1 MISKKKVQI
10 LLKED
15 MNLECYYTVIEEFVR
30 YFAMLNNINISENE
44 FSNKDILD
52 KIYRFLLWKMIENY
66 YSQKEEIY
74 RLKELRYKV
83 LCEKDKN
90 KQLELYGECLEI
102 YKRITENKIEKEK
115 INIAEELKNLTREE
129 EYERAVN
136 IIEQIYYANKFR
148 QILKKYNIDYEWYLD
163 CEELSY
169 KIQYNIE
176 ELKPYVIDI
185 GYNVDENLKYKLE
198 RLIDNIKDIEEIL

>member
-129 EYERAVN
+129 DYERAVN

>member
-15 MNLECYYTVIEEFVR
+15 MNLECYYTVIEEFVK